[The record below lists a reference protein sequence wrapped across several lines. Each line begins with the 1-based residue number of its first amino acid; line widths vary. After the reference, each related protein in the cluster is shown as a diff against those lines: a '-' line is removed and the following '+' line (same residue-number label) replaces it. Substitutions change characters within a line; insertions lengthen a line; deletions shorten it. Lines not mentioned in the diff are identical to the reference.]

1 MPTESATVGGLLL
14 PLPAGAISDPTD
26 DPAITLLLA
35 FVGHWL
41 KATLDDRLAIQTPTS
56 ADACPDDNRHPWD
69 PLPTG
74 VWTRMSK
81 PALFIF
87 SQGEEKQ
94 VELTGIR
101 TYRQREL
108 GLFYVFDELQLPSG
122 IVARAGLMEAAAKT
136 LARAFDRQSH
146 PTFEYGA
153 YAVNST
159 IGRMLTGDP
168 MDFGADLISTTQG
181 FMAVVPG
188 ARSREGFEADG
199 RIERGFP
206 CLNAKLRVMERV
218 NLDQFEDGDEI
229 ADFTGTIST
238 NTDTPDP
245 TDVYDILDTS
255 VIY

>member
-1 MPTESATVGGLLL
+1 MPTEQTTVGGLQI
-14 PLPAGAISDPTD
+14 PLPAGSISDPTD

-41 KATLDDRLAIQTPTS
+41 KYALDDRLAIQTPTS
-56 ADACPDDNRHPWD
+56 ADACPEAHRHPWD

-74 VWTRMSK
+74 VWSRMDK

-87 SQGEEKQ
+87 SQGDEKQ
-94 VELTGIR
+94 VELTGLR

-122 IVARAGLMEAAAKT
+122 ILARAGLMEAAAKT
-136 LARAFDRQSH
+136 LARAFDRLSH
-146 PTFEYGA
+146 PTFSYGA
-153 YAVNST
+153 YVADST

-168 MDFGADLISTTQG
+168 MDFGAELVSTTQG
-181 FMAVVPG
+181 FMAPLPG
-188 ARSREGFEADG
+188 GRSRDGFETDG

-206 CLNAKLRVMERV
+206 CLNAKLRIMERV
-218 NLDQFEDGDEI
+218 NLDQMEDGDEI

-238 NTDTPDP
+238 NTDVPDP
-245 TDVYDILDTS
+245 TDVHGILDTS